1 MACTSCGTKE
11 GGTPGGCKSNGTCG
25 TSGCNALNVYDWFKD
40 MDLPSGYKPFNVVEV
55 RFKGSRKEFF
65 RNTNNL
71 ELYTG
76 DYVCVDSSIGFD
88 IGTVSATG
96 EIVRLQ
102 LKKYRVREDSDEMR
116 GIQRVASERDMERQ
130 KEAKSKED
138 QTLERARTIAFS
150 LNLQMKIS
158 DIEIQGDGR
167 KAIFFYTAETR
178 VDFRELI
185 KRYADEFKLKI
196 EMRHISYREEASRL
210 GGTGVCGRELCCSTW
225 LTDYKQVNT
234 GAARVQN
241 LSINMEKLA
250 GQCGRLKCC
259 LNYELDQY
267 VEAIDAFPKAKVV
280 KLDTVAGVAYARKT
294 DILKKLM
301 WFSYDD
307 NQTWVALPVD
317 KVNEVMEE
325 NKGGKQSAS
334 LQDLAPA
341 SAVLEKVGTT
351 MEDRNNDFIGNS
363 ELLSDDEFALKK
375 RGPERGDQR
384 NGDRRK
390 GGNDRR
396 PENRGPRPAG
406 ENRGPRPDNRG
417 PRPEGG
423 PRPAGENRGP
433 RPENRG
439 PRPEGGPRPAGENRG
454 PRPENRGPRPEG
466 GPRPAGENRGPRPD
480 NRGPRPEGGPRPAGE
495 NRGPRPENRGP
506 RPEGGPRPAGEN
518 RGPRPENRGPRPEG
532 GPRPAGE
539 NRGPRP
545 DNRGPRP
552 VNGPK
557 PNTDSP
563 NTNTSDSPK
572 LE

>member
-1 MACTSCGTKE
+1 MACTSCGTKA

-40 MDLPSGYKPFNVVEV
+40 MDLPTGYKAFNVVEV

-71 ELYTG
+71 DLFTG

-102 LKKYRVREDSDEMR
+102 LKKYRVREDSDEMH
-116 GIQRVASERDMERQ
+116 GIQRVASERDMERRE
-130 KEAKSKED
+130 EAKSKED

-185 KRYADEFKLKI
+185 KRYADEFKVKI

-259 LNYELDQY
+259 LNFELDQY
-267 VEAIDAFPKAKVV
+267 VESTDAFPKAKIVR
-280 KLDTVAGVAYARKT
+280 LDTINGMAYARKT

-325 NKGGKQSAS
+325 NKNGKQSAA

-375 RGPERGDQR
+375 RGPEKGDQR

-396 PENRGPRPAG
+396 PD
-406 ENRGPRPDNRG
+406 NRGPRPDNRG

-423 PRPAGENRGP
+423 PRPAGDNRGP
-433 RPENRG
+433 RPD
-439 PRPEGGPRPAGENRG
+439 
-454 PRPENRGPRPEG
+454 NRGPRPEG

-480 NRGPRPEGGPRPAGE
+480 NRGPRPEGGPRPVGENRGPRPDNRGPRPEGGPRPVGENRGPRPDRGPRPEGGPRPVGE

-506 RPEGGPRPAGEN
+506 RP
-518 RGPRPENRGPRPEG
+518 
-532 GPRPAGE
+532 
-539 NRGPRP
+539 
-545 DNRGPRP
+545 

-557 PNTDSP
+557 PNADTPP
-563 NTNTSDSPK
+563 NTNTGDSPK
-572 LE
+572 SE

>member
-1 MACTSCGTKE
+1 MACTSCGTKA

-40 MDLPSGYKPFNVVEV
+40 MDLPTGYKAFNVVEV

-71 ELYTG
+71 DLFTG

-102 LKKYRVREDSDEMR
+102 LKKYRVREDSDEMH
-116 GIQRVASERDMERQ
+116 GIQRVASERDMERRE
-130 KEAKSKED
+130 EAKSKED

-185 KRYADEFKLKI
+185 KRYADEFKVKI

-259 LNYELDQY
+259 LNFELDQY
-267 VEAIDAFPKAKVV
+267 VESTDAFPKAKIVR
-280 KLDTVAGVAYARKT
+280 LDTINGMAYARKT

-325 NKGGKQSAS
+325 NKNGKQSAA

-375 RGPERGDQR
+375 RGPEKGDQR

-390 GGNDRR
+390 SGNDRR
-396 PENRGPRPAG
+396 PD
-406 ENRGPRPDNRG
+406 NRGPRPDNRG

-423 PRPAGENRGP
+423 PRPAGDNRGP
-433 RPENRG
+433 RPD
-439 PRPEGGPRPAGENRG
+439 
-454 PRPENRGPRPEG
+454 NRGPRPEG

-480 NRGPRPEGGPRPAGE
+480 NRGPRPEGGPRPVGENRGPRPDNRGPRPEGGPRPVGENRGPRPDNRGPRPEGGPRPVGE

-506 RPEGGPRPAGEN
+506 RP
-518 RGPRPENRGPRPEG
+518 
-532 GPRPAGE
+532 
-539 NRGPRP
+539 
-545 DNRGPRP
+545 

-557 PNTDSP
+557 PNADTPP
-563 NTNTSDSPK
+563 NTNTGDSPK
-572 LE
+572 SE

>member
-1 MACTSCGTKE
+1 MACTSCGTKS

-25 TSGCNALNVYDWFKD
+25 TSGCNALNVYDWFRD
-40 MDLPSGYKPFNVVEV
+40 MDLPSGQKPFNVVEV
-55 RFKGSRKEFF
+55 RFKGSRKEFY

-76 DYVCVDSSIGFD
+76 DYVCVESSIGFD

-102 LKKYRVREDSDEMR
+102 LKKYRVREDSEEMR
-116 GIQRVASERDMERQ
+116 GIQRVASEKDLERRT
-130 KEAKSKED
+130 EAKSKED

-167 KAIFFYTAETR
+167 KAIFFYTAESR

-185 KRYADEFKLKI
+185 KRYADEFKVKI

-280 KLDTVAGVAYARKT
+280 KLDTVMGVAYARKT

-307 NQTWVALPVD
+307 NQTWVALPVAT
-317 KVNEVMEE
+317 VNEVMEE
-325 NKGGKQSAS
+325 NRNGKQSPA

-341 SAVLEKVGTT
+341 SAILDKVNGANQ
-351 MEDRNNDFIGNS
+351 DQNNDFIGNN
-363 ELLSDDEFALKK
+363 ELLQDDEFALKK
-375 RGPERGDQR
+375 RGPEKRDGGRG
-384 NGDRRK
+384 NNDRRK

-396 PENRGPRPAG
+396 PENRGPRPDNRGPRPEGQNRGPRPEGQERGPRPEGARP

-417 PRPEGG
+417 PRPEGQ
-423 PRPAGENRGP
+423 
-433 RPENRG
+433 NRG
-439 PRPEGGPRPAGENRG
+439 PRPEGQE
-454 PRPENRGPRPEG
+454 RGPRPEG
-466 GPRPAGENRGPRPD
+466 TRPENRGPRPD
-480 NRGPRPEGGPRPAGE
+480 NRGPRPEGQ
-495 NRGPRPENRGP
+495 NRGP
-506 RPEGGPRPAGEN
+506 RPEGARP
-518 RGPRPENRGPRPEG
+518 
-532 GPRPAGE
+532 E

-552 VNGPK
+552 EGQNRGPRPEGQERGNRNQPRTPRPENQAPQGNK
-557 PNTDSP
+557 D
-563 NTNTSDSPK
+563 DGAPK
-572 LE
+572 SE

>member
-1 MACTSCGTKE
+1 MACTSCGTKS
-11 GGTPGGCKSNGTCG
+11 GGAPGGCKSNGTCG

-40 MDLPSGYKPFNVVEV
+40 MDLPAGHKPFNVVEV

-76 DYVCVDSSIGFD
+76 DYVCVESSIGFD

-102 LKKYRVREDSDEMR
+102 LKKYRVREDSEEMR
-116 GIQRVASERDMERQ
+116 SIQRVASEKDLERRT
-130 KEAKSKED
+130 EAKSKED

-167 KAIFFYTAETR
+167 KAIFFYTAESR

-185 KRYADEFKLKI
+185 KRYADEFKVKI

-280 KLDTVAGVAYARKT
+280 KLDTVMGMAYARKT

-307 NQTWVALPVD
+307 NQTWVALPVAT
-317 KVNEVMEE
+317 VNEVMEE
-325 NKGGKQSAS
+325 NRNGKQSAA

-341 SAVLEKVGTT
+341 SAILDKVNGVGQ
-351 MEDRNNDFIGNS
+351 EQNNDFIGNN
-363 ELLSDDEFALKK
+363 ELLQDDEFALKK
-375 RGPERGDQR
+375 RAPEKREGRGP
-384 NGDRRK
+384 NDRRK

-396 PENRGPRPAG
+396 PENRGPRPDNRG
-406 ENRGPRPDNRG
+406 PRPEGQNRGPRPEGGNQPNRPENRGPRPDNRG
-417 PRPEGG
+417 PRPEGQ
-423 PRPAGENRGP
+423 NRGP

-439 PRPEGGPRPAGENRG
+439 PRPEGQERT
-454 PRPENRGPRPEG
+454 PRPEG
-466 GPRPAGENRGPRPD
+466 GNQPNRPENRGPRPD
-480 NRGPRPEGGPRPAGE
+480 NRGPRPEGQ
-495 NRGPRPENRGP
+495 
-506 RPEGGPRPAGEN
+506 
-518 RGPRPENRGPRPEG
+518 
-532 GPRPAGE
+532 

-552 VNGPK
+552 DNRGPRPEGQNRGPRPENQAPKGNGDGGTPK
-557 PNTDSP
+557 T
-563 NTNTSDSPK
+563 
-572 LE
+572 E

>member
-341 SAVLEKVGTT
+341 SAVLEKLGNGGD
-351 MEDRNNDFIGNS
+351 DRNNDFIGNS

-406 ENRGPRPDNRG
+406 ENRGPRPG
-417 PRPEGG
+417 
-423 PRPAGENRGP
+423 GENRGP
-433 RPENRG
+433 RPD
-439 PRPEGGPRPAGENRG
+439 
-454 PRPENRGPRPEG
+454 NRGPRPEG

-480 NRGPRPEGGPRPAGE
+480 NRGPRPEGGPRPV
-495 NRGPRPENRGP
+495 
-506 RPEGGPRPAGEN
+506 
-518 RGPRPENRGPRPEG
+518 
-532 GPRPAGE
+532 GE

-552 VNGPK
+552 EGGPRPGGENRGPRPDNRGPRPSGENRGPRPDNRGPRPEGGPRPGGENRGPRPDNRGPRPEGGPKPVNSTK

-563 NTNTSDSPK
+563 NSNTGDSPK
-572 LE
+572 SE

>member
-1 MACTSCGTKE
+1 
-11 GGTPGGCKSNGTCG
+11 
-25 TSGCNALNVYDWFKD
+25 
-40 MDLPSGYKPFNVVEV
+40 VVEV

-65 RNTNNL
+65 RNTQNL

-102 LKKYRVREDSDEMR
+102 LKKYRVREDSEEMR
-116 GIQRVASERDMERQ
+116 GIQRVATDKDLERRT
-130 KEAKSKED
+130 EAKSKED

-167 KAIFFYTAETR
+167 KAIFFYTAESR

-185 KRYADEFKLKI
+185 KRYADEFKVKI

-267 VEAIDAFPKAKVV
+267 VEAIESFPKAKVI
-280 KLDTVAGVAYARKT
+280 KLDTVMGMAHARKT

-307 NQTWVALPVD
+307 NQTWVALPVAT
-317 KVNEVMEE
+317 VNEVMED
-325 NKGGKQSAS
+325 NRNGKQAPA

-341 SAVLEKVGTT
+341 SAILEKVSTT
-351 MEDRNNDFIGNS
+351 HSDQNNDFIGNN
-363 ELLSDDEFALKK
+363 ELLLDEEFALRK
-375 RGPERGDQR
+375 RGPERRDGKGQ
-384 NGDRRK
+384 NDRRK
-390 GGNDRR
+390 GGHDRR
-396 PENRGPRPAG
+396 QDQRGPRSDQRGPRPEG
-406 ENRGPRPDNRG
+406 QNRGPRPDNQNRSPRPNEEGNRPNRPENGNRGPSPDNRGPRPDGQNRG

-423 PRPAGENRGP
+423 NQGSRSGQRPPRNDQ
-433 RPENRG
+433 RG
-439 PRPEGGPRPAGENRG
+439 PRPEGQNRG
-454 PRPENRGPRPEG
+454 PRPNHNSGNQPGEYRGPRPE
-466 GPRPAGENRGPRPD
+466 RKD
-480 NRGPRPEGGPRPAGE
+480 NP
-495 NRGPRPENRGP
+495 
-506 RPEGGPRPAGEN
+506 
-518 RGPRPENRGPRPEG
+518 
-532 GPRPAGE
+532 
-539 NRGPRP
+539 
-545 DNRGPRP
+545 
-552 VNGPK
+552 PK
-557 PNTDSP
+557 Q
-563 NTNTSDSPK
+563 
-572 LE
+572 E

>member
-1 MACTSCGTKE
+1 MACTSCGTKS
-11 GGTPGGCKSNGTCG
+11 GGAPGGCKSNGTCG

-40 MDLPSGYKPFNVVEV
+40 MDLPAGHKPFNVVEV

-76 DYVCVDSSIGFD
+76 DYVCVESSIGFD

-102 LKKYRVREDSDEMR
+102 LKKYRVREDSEEMR
-116 GIQRVASERDMERQ
+116 SIQRVASEKDLERRT
-130 KEAKSKED
+130 EAKSKED

-167 KAIFFYTAETR
+167 KAIFFYTAESR

-185 KRYADEFKLKI
+185 KRYADEFKVKI

-280 KLDTVAGVAYARKT
+280 KLDTVMGMAYARKT

-307 NQTWVALPVD
+307 NQTWVALPVAT
-317 KVNEVMEE
+317 VNEVMEE
-325 NKGGKQSAS
+325 NRNGKQSAA

-341 SAVLEKVGTT
+341 SAILDKVNGAGQ
-351 MEDRNNDFIGNS
+351 EQNNDFIGNN
-363 ELLSDDEFALKK
+363 ELLQDDEFALKK
-375 RGPERGDQR
+375 RAPEKREGRGP
-384 NGDRRK
+384 NDRRK

-396 PENRGPRPAG
+396 PENRGPRPDNRG
-406 ENRGPRPDNRG
+406 PRPEGQNRGPRPEGGNQPNRPENRGPRPDNRG
-417 PRPEGG
+417 PRPEGQ
-423 PRPAGENRGP
+423 NRGP

-439 PRPEGGPRPAGENRG
+439 PRPEGQERT
-454 PRPENRGPRPEG
+454 PRPEG
-466 GPRPAGENRGPRPD
+466 GNQPNRPENRGPRPD
-480 NRGPRPEGGPRPAGE
+480 NRGPRPEGQ
-495 NRGPRPENRGP
+495 
-506 RPEGGPRPAGEN
+506 
-518 RGPRPENRGPRPEG
+518 
-532 GPRPAGE
+532 

-552 VNGPK
+552 DNRGPRPEGQNRGPRPENQAPKGNGDSGTPK
-557 PNTDSP
+557 T
-563 NTNTSDSPK
+563 
-572 LE
+572 E

>member
-1 MACTSCGTKE
+1 MACTSCGTKA

-40 MDLPSGYKPFNVVEV
+40 MDLPTGYKAFNVVEV

-71 ELYTG
+71 DLFTG

-102 LKKYRVREDSDEMR
+102 LKKYRVREDSDEMH
-116 GIQRVASERDMERQ
+116 GIQRVASERDMERRE
-130 KEAKSKED
+130 EAKSKED

-185 KRYADEFKLKI
+185 KRYADEFKVKI

-259 LNYELDQY
+259 LNFELDQY
-267 VEAIDAFPKAKVV
+267 VESTDAFPKAKIVR
-280 KLDTVAGVAYARKT
+280 LDTINGMAYARKT

-325 NKGGKQSAS
+325 NKNGKQSAA

-375 RGPERGDQR
+375 RGPEKGDQR

-396 PENRGPRPAG
+396 PDNRGPRPDNRGPRPEGGPRPAGDNRGPRPDNRGPRPEGGPRPAGDNRGPRPDNRGPRPEGGPRPVSENRGPRPDNRGPRPEGGPRPVG

-423 PRPAGENRGP
+423 PRPVGENRGP

-439 PRPEGGPRPAGENRG
+439 PRP
-454 PRPENRGPRPEG
+454 
-466 GPRPAGENRGPRPD
+466 
-480 NRGPRPEGGPRPAGE
+480 
-495 NRGPRPENRGP
+495 
-506 RPEGGPRPAGEN
+506 
-518 RGPRPENRGPRPEG
+518 
-532 GPRPAGE
+532 
-539 NRGPRP
+539 
-545 DNRGPRP
+545 

-557 PNTDSP
+557 PNIDSP
-563 NTNTSDSPK
+563 NTNTGDSPK
-572 LE
+572 SE

>member
-1 MACTSCGTKE
+1 MACTSCGTKS
-11 GGTPGGCKSNGTCG
+11 GGAPGGCKSNGTCG

-40 MDLPSGYKPFNVVEV
+40 MDLPAGHKPFNVVEV

-76 DYVCVDSSIGFD
+76 DYVCVESSIGFD

-102 LKKYRVREDSDEMR
+102 LKKYRVREDSEEMR
-116 GIQRVASERDMERQ
+116 SIQRVASEKDLERRT
-130 KEAKSKED
+130 EAKSKED

-167 KAIFFYTAETR
+167 KAIFFYTAESR

-185 KRYADEFKLKI
+185 KRYADEFKVKI

-280 KLDTVAGVAYARKT
+280 KLDTVMGMAYARKT

-307 NQTWVALPVD
+307 NQTWVALPVAT
-317 KVNEVMEE
+317 VNEVMEE
-325 NKGGKQSAS
+325 NRNGKQSAA

-341 SAVLEKVGTT
+341 SAILDKVNGAGQ
-351 MEDRNNDFIGNS
+351 EQNNDFIGNN
-363 ELLSDDEFALKK
+363 ELLQVDEFALKK
-375 RGPERGDQR
+375 RAPEKREGRGP
-384 NGDRRK
+384 NDRRK

-396 PENRGPRPAG
+396 PENRGPRPDNRG
-406 ENRGPRPDNRG
+406 PRPEGQNRGPRPEGGNQPNRPENRGPRPDNRG
-417 PRPEGG
+417 PRPEGQ
-423 PRPAGENRGP
+423 NRGP

-439 PRPEGGPRPAGENRG
+439 PRPEGQERT
-454 PRPENRGPRPEG
+454 PRPEG
-466 GPRPAGENRGPRPD
+466 GNQPNRPENRGPRPD
-480 NRGPRPEGGPRPAGE
+480 NRGPRPEGQ

-506 RPEGGPRPAGEN
+506 RPDNRGSRPEGQN
-518 RGPRPENRGPRPEG
+518 RGPRPENQVPKGNGDG
-532 GPRPAGE
+532 GT
-539 NRGPRP
+539 
-545 DNRGPRP
+545 
-552 VNGPK
+552 PK
-557 PNTDSP
+557 T
-563 NTNTSDSPK
+563 
-572 LE
+572 E

>member
-1 MACTSCGTKE
+1 MACTSCGTKA

-40 MDLPSGYKPFNVVEV
+40 MDLPTGYKPFNVVEV

-71 ELYTG
+71 DLFTG

-102 LKKYRVREDSDEMR
+102 LKKYRVREDSDEMH
-116 GIQRVASERDMERQ
+116 GIQRVASERDMERRE
-130 KEAKSKED
+130 EAKSKED

-185 KRYADEFKLKI
+185 KRYADEFKVKI

-259 LNYELDQY
+259 LNFELDQY
-267 VEAIDAFPKAKVV
+267 VEATDAFPKAKIVR
-280 KLDTVAGVAYARKT
+280 LDTINGMAYARKT

-307 NQTWVALPVD
+307 NQTWVALAVD

-325 NKGGKQSAS
+325 NKNGKQSAA

-375 RGPERGDQR
+375 RGPEKGDQR

-396 PENRGPRPAG
+396 PD
-406 ENRGPRPDNRG
+406 NRGPRPD
-417 PRPEGG
+417 
-423 PRPAGENRGP
+423 
-433 RPENRG
+433 
-439 PRPEGGPRPAGENRG
+439 
-454 PRPENRGPRPEG
+454 NRGPRPEG

-495 NRGPRPENRGP
+495 NRGPRPD
-506 RPEGGPRPAGEN
+506 
-518 RGPRPENRGPRPEG
+518 NRGPRPEG

-552 VNGPK
+552 EGGPRPVGENRGPRPDNRGPRPEGGPRPVGENRGPRPDNRGPRPEGGPRPVGENRGPRPDNRGPRPLNGPK

-563 NTNTSDSPK
+563 NTNTGDSPK
-572 LE
+572 SE

>member
-1 MACTSCGTKE
+1 MACTSCGTKS
-11 GGTPGGCKSNGTCG
+11 GGAPGGCKSNGTCG

-40 MDLPSGYKPFNVVEV
+40 MDLPAGHKPFNVVEV

-76 DYVCVDSSIGFD
+76 DYVCVESSIGFD

-102 LKKYRVREDSDEMR
+102 LKKYRVREDSEEMR
-116 GIQRVASERDMERQ
+116 SIQRVASEKDLERRT
-130 KEAKSKED
+130 EAKSKED

-167 KAIFFYTAETR
+167 KAIFFYTAESR

-185 KRYADEFKLKI
+185 KRYADEFKVKI

-280 KLDTVAGVAYARKT
+280 KLDTVMGMAYARKT

-307 NQTWVALPVD
+307 NQTWVALPVAT
-317 KVNEVMEE
+317 VNEVMEE
-325 NKGGKQSAS
+325 NRNGKQSAA

-341 SAVLEKVGTT
+341 SAILDKVNGAGQ
-351 MEDRNNDFIGNS
+351 EQNNDFIGNN
-363 ELLSDDEFALKK
+363 ELLQDDEFALKK
-375 RGPERGDQR
+375 RAPEKREGRGP
-384 NGDRRK
+384 NDRRK

-396 PENRGPRPAG
+396 PENRGPRPDNRG
-406 ENRGPRPDNRG
+406 PRPEGQNRGPRPEGGNQPNRPENRGPRPDNGGPRPEGQNRGPRPENRGPRPEGQERTPRPEGGNQPNRPENRGPRPDNRG
-417 PRPEGG
+417 PRPEGQ
-423 PRPAGENRGP
+423 NRGP
-433 RPENRG
+433 RPD
-439 PRPEGGPRPAGENRG
+439 
-454 PRPENRGPRPEG
+454 
-466 GPRPAGENRGPRPD
+466 NRGPRPD
-480 NRGPRPEGGPRPAGE
+480 NRGPRPEGQ
-495 NRGPRPENRGP
+495 NRGPRPENQAPKGNGD
-506 RPEGGPRPAGEN
+506 GGT
-518 RGPRPENRGPRPEG
+518 
-532 GPRPAGE
+532 
-539 NRGPRP
+539 
-545 DNRGPRP
+545 
-552 VNGPK
+552 PK
-557 PNTDSP
+557 T
-563 NTNTSDSPK
+563 
-572 LE
+572 E

>member
-1 MACTSCGTKE
+1 MACTSCGTKA

-40 MDLPSGYKPFNVVEV
+40 MDLPTGYKPFNVVEV

-71 ELYTG
+71 DLFTG

-102 LKKYRVREDSDEMR
+102 LKKYRVREDSDEMH
-116 GIQRVASERDMERQ
+116 GIQRVASERDMERRE
-130 KEAKSKED
+130 EAKSKED

-167 KAIFFYTAETR
+167 KAIFFYTADTR

-185 KRYADEFKLKI
+185 KRYADEFKVKI

-259 LNYELDQY
+259 LNFELDQY
-267 VEAIDAFPKAKVV
+267 VEATDAFPKAKIVR
-280 KLDTVAGVAYARKT
+280 LDTINGMAYARKT

-307 NQTWVALPVD
+307 NQTWVALAVD

-325 NKGGKQSAS
+325 NKNGKQSAA

-375 RGPERGDQR
+375 RGPEKGDQR

-396 PENRGPRPAG
+396 PD
-406 ENRGPRPDNRG
+406 NRGPRPD
-417 PRPEGG
+417 
-423 PRPAGENRGP
+423 
-433 RPENRG
+433 
-439 PRPEGGPRPAGENRG
+439 
-454 PRPENRGPRPEG
+454 NRGPRPEG

-506 RPEGGPRPAGEN
+506 RPEGGPRPVGEN
-518 RGPRPENRGPRPEG
+518 RGPRPDNRGPRPEG
-532 GPRPAGE
+532 GPRPVGENRGPRPDNRGPRPEGGPRPVGENRGPRPDNRGPRPEGGPRPVGE

-563 NTNTSDSPK
+563 NTNTGDSPK
-572 LE
+572 SE

>member
-1 MACTSCGTKE
+1 MACTSCGTKA

-40 MDLPSGYKPFNVVEV
+40 MDLPTGYKAFNVVEV

-71 ELYTG
+71 DLFTG

-102 LKKYRVREDSDEMR
+102 LKKYRVREDSDEMH
-116 GIQRVASERDMERQ
+116 GIQRVASERDMERRE
-130 KEAKSKED
+130 EAKSKED

-185 KRYADEFKLKI
+185 KRYADEFKVKI

-259 LNYELDQY
+259 LNFELDQY
-267 VEAIDAFPKAKVV
+267 VESTDAFPKAKIVR
-280 KLDTVAGVAYARKT
+280 LDTINGMAYARKT

-325 NKGGKQSAS
+325 NKNGKQSAA

-375 RGPERGDQR
+375 RGPEKGDQR

-396 PENRGPRPAG
+396 PD
-406 ENRGPRPDNRG
+406 NRGPRPDNRG

-423 PRPAGENRGP
+423 PRPAGDNRGP
-433 RPENRG
+433 RPDNRG
-439 PRPEGGPRPAGENRG
+439 PRPEGGPRPAGDNRG
-454 PRPENRGPRPEG
+454 PRPDNRGPRPEG

-480 NRGPRPEGGPRPAGE
+480 NRGPRPEGGPRPVGE
-495 NRGPRPENRGP
+495 NRGPRPDNRGP
-506 RPEGGPRPAGEN
+506 RPEGGPRPVGEN
-518 RGPRPENRGPRPEG
+518 RGPRPDRGPRPEG
-532 GPRPAGE
+532 GPRPVGE

-545 DNRGPRP
+545 ENRGPRP

-563 NTNTSDSPK
+563 NTNTGDSPK
-572 LE
+572 SE

>member
-1 MACTSCGTKE
+1 MACTSCGTKA

-40 MDLPSGYKPFNVVEV
+40 MDLPTGYKPFNVVEV

-71 ELYTG
+71 DLFTG

-102 LKKYRVREDSDEMR
+102 LKKYRVREDSDEMH
-116 GIQRVASERDMERQ
+116 GIQRVASERDMERRE
-130 KEAKSKED
+130 EAKSKED

-185 KRYADEFKLKI
+185 KRYADEFKVKI

-259 LNYELDQY
+259 LNFELDQY
-267 VEAIDAFPKAKVV
+267 VEATDAFPKAKIVR
-280 KLDTVAGVAYARKT
+280 LDTINGMAYARKT

-307 NQTWVALPVD
+307 NQTWVALAVD

-325 NKGGKQSAS
+325 NKNGKQSAA

-375 RGPERGDQR
+375 RGPEKGDQR

-396 PENRGPRPAG
+396 PDNRGPRPDNRGPRPEGGPRPGG

-423 PRPAGENRGP
+423 PRPG
-433 RPENRG
+433 
-439 PRPEGGPRPAGENRG
+439 
-454 PRPENRGPRPEG
+454 
-466 GPRPAGENRGPRPD
+466 GENRGPRPD
-480 NRGPRPEGGPRPAGE
+480 NRGPRPEGGPRPGGE
-495 NRGPRPENRGP
+495 NRGPRPDNRGP
-506 RPEGGPRPAGEN
+506 RPEGGPRPGGEN
-518 RGPRPENRGPRPEG
+518 RGPRPDNRGPRPEG
-532 GPRPAGE
+532 GPRPVGE

-545 DNRGPRP
+545 DNRGPRPEGGPRPVGENRGPRPENRGPRP

-563 NTNTSDSPK
+563 NTNTGDSPK
-572 LE
+572 SE

>member
-1 MACTSCGTKE
+1 MACTSCGTKS
-11 GGTPGGCKSNGTCG
+11 GGAPGGCKSNGTCG

-40 MDLPSGYKPFNVVEV
+40 MDLPAGHKPFNVVEV

-76 DYVCVDSSIGFD
+76 DYVCVESSIGFD

-102 LKKYRVREDSDEMR
+102 LKKYRVREDSEEMR
-116 GIQRVASERDMERQ
+116 SIQRVASEKDLERRT
-130 KEAKSKED
+130 EAKSKED

-167 KAIFFYTAETR
+167 KAIFFYTAESR

-185 KRYADEFKLKI
+185 KRYADEFKVKI

-280 KLDTVAGVAYARKT
+280 KLDTVMGMAYARKT

-307 NQTWVALPVD
+307 NQTWVALPVAT
-317 KVNEVMEE
+317 VNEVMEE
-325 NKGGKQSAS
+325 NRNGKQSAA

-341 SAVLEKVGTT
+341 SAILDKVNGAGQ
-351 MEDRNNDFIGNS
+351 EQNNDFIGNN
-363 ELLSDDEFALKK
+363 ELLQDDEFALKK
-375 RGPERGDQR
+375 RAPEKREGRGP
-384 NGDRRK
+384 NDRRK

-396 PENRGPRPAG
+396 PENRGPRPDNRG
-406 ENRGPRPDNRG
+406 PRPEGQNRGPRPEGGNQPNRPENRGPRPDNRG
-417 PRPEGG
+417 PRPEGQ
-423 PRPAGENRGP
+423 NRGP

-439 PRPEGGPRPAGENRG
+439 PRPEGQERT
-454 PRPENRGPRPEG
+454 PRPEG
-466 GPRPAGENRGPRPD
+466 GNQPNRSENRGPRPD
-480 NRGPRPEGGPRPAGE
+480 NRGPRPEGQ
-495 NRGPRPENRGP
+495 
-506 RPEGGPRPAGEN
+506 
-518 RGPRPENRGPRPEG
+518 
-532 GPRPAGE
+532 

-552 VNGPK
+552 DNRGPRPEGQNRGPRPENQAPKGNGDGGTPK
-557 PNTDSP
+557 T
-563 NTNTSDSPK
+563 
-572 LE
+572 E

>member
-341 SAVLEKVGTT
+341 SAVLEKLGNGGD
-351 MEDRNNDFIGNS
+351 DRNNDFIGNS

-433 RPENRG
+433 RPDNRG
-439 PRPEGGPRPAGENRG
+439 PRPEGGPRPGGENRG
-454 PRPENRGPRPEG
+454 PRPDNRGPRPEGGPRPGGENRGPRPDNRGPRPEG

-480 NRGPRPEGGPRPAGE
+480 NRGPRPEGGPRPG
-495 NRGPRPENRGP
+495 
-506 RPEGGPRPAGEN
+506 
-518 RGPRPENRGPRPEG
+518 
-532 GPRPAGE
+532 GE

-552 VNGPK
+552 EGGPKPVNSTK

-563 NTNTSDSPK
+563 NSNTGDSPK
-572 LE
+572 SE

>member
-1 MACTSCGTKE
+1 MACTSCGTKS
-11 GGTPGGCKSNGTCG
+11 GGAPGGCKSNGTCG

-40 MDLPSGYKPFNVVEV
+40 MDLPAGHKPFNVVEV

-76 DYVCVDSSIGFD
+76 DYVCVESSIGFD

-102 LKKYRVREDSDEMR
+102 LKKYRVREDSEEMR
-116 GIQRVASERDMERQ
+116 SIQRVALEKDLERRT
-130 KEAKSKED
+130 EAKSKED

-167 KAIFFYTAETR
+167 KAIFFYTAESR

-185 KRYADEFKLKI
+185 KRYADEFKVKI

-280 KLDTVAGVAYARKT
+280 KLDTVMGMAYARKT

-307 NQTWVALPVD
+307 NQTWVALPVAT
-317 KVNEVMEE
+317 VNEVMEE
-325 NKGGKQSAS
+325 NRNGKQSAA

-341 SAVLEKVGTT
+341 SAILDKVNGAGQ
-351 MEDRNNDFIGNS
+351 EQNNDFIGNN
-363 ELLSDDEFALKK
+363 ELLQDDEFALKK
-375 RGPERGDQR
+375 RAPEKREGRGP
-384 NGDRRK
+384 NDRRK

-396 PENRGPRPAG
+396 PENRGPRPDNRG
-406 ENRGPRPDNRG
+406 PRPEGQNRGPRPEGGNQPNRPENRGPRPDNRG
-417 PRPEGG
+417 PRPEGQ
-423 PRPAGENRGP
+423 NRGP

-439 PRPEGGPRPAGENRG
+439 PRPEGQERT
-454 PRPENRGPRPEG
+454 PRPEG
-466 GPRPAGENRGPRPD
+466 GNQPNRPENRGPRPD
-480 NRGPRPEGGPRPAGE
+480 NRGPRPEGQ
-495 NRGPRPENRGP
+495 
-506 RPEGGPRPAGEN
+506 
-518 RGPRPENRGPRPEG
+518 
-532 GPRPAGE
+532 

-552 VNGPK
+552 DNRGPRPEGQNRGPRPENQAPKGNGDGGTPK
-557 PNTDSP
+557 T
-563 NTNTSDSPK
+563 
-572 LE
+572 E

>member
-341 SAVLEKVGTT
+341 SAVLEKLGNGGD
-351 MEDRNNDFIGNS
+351 DRNNDFIGNS

-406 ENRGPRPDNRG
+406 ENRGPRPG
-417 PRPEGG
+417 
-423 PRPAGENRGP
+423 GENRGP
-433 RPENRG
+433 RPD
-439 PRPEGGPRPAGENRG
+439 
-454 PRPENRGPRPEG
+454 NRGPRPEG

-480 NRGPRPEGGPRPAGE
+480 NRGPRPEGGPRPV
-495 NRGPRPENRGP
+495 
-506 RPEGGPRPAGEN
+506 
-518 RGPRPENRGPRPEG
+518 
-532 GPRPAGE
+532 GE

-552 VNGPK
+552 EGGPRPGGENRGPRPDNRGPRPEGGPRPVGENRGPRPDNRGPRPEGGPRPGGENRGPRPDNRGPRPEGGPKPVNSTK

-563 NTNTSDSPK
+563 NSNTGDSPK
-572 LE
+572 SE

>member
-341 SAVLEKVGTT
+341 SAVLEKLGNGGD
-351 MEDRNNDFIGNS
+351 DRNNDFIGNS

-433 RPENRG
+433 RPGGENRG
-439 PRPEGGPRPAGENRG
+439 PRPGGENRG

-480 NRGPRPEGGPRPAGE
+480 NRGPRPEGGPRPG
-495 NRGPRPENRGP
+495 
-506 RPEGGPRPAGEN
+506 
-518 RGPRPENRGPRPEG
+518 
-532 GPRPAGE
+532 GE

-552 VNGPK
+552 EGGPRPGGENRGPRPDNRGPRPEGGPKPVNSTK

-563 NTNTSDSPK
+563 NSNTGDSPK
-572 LE
+572 SE